1 MDGTYQFRR
10 AQDGRLI
17 GKAENKNDECVSV
30 CRPEDNY
37 ARDIT
42 LEVIGDVVSVDEVY
56 DENLLF
62 TITDRNLVINGLEK
76 NNKINISSLSG
87 TMIISDI
94 VNSSAVSYSMEQGI
108 YVVNIITNKG
118 IVTKKIF
125 VK

>member
-76 NNKINISSLSG
+76 
-87 TMIISDI
+87 IIR
-94 VNSSAVSYSMEQGI
+94 
-108 YVVNIITNKG
+108 
-118 IVTKKIF
+118 
-125 VK
+125 

>member
-1 MDGTYQFRR
+1 M
-10 AQDGRLI
+10 I